1 MLQIITMLCIKWIRK
16 NCQALDT
23 MLHNRGMPKQGDL
36 ILAQDTSYRAALSTL
51 EELQHTSNLIAKSSA
66 PLEQRRAKAK
76 EVKGEIALMTKQVQ
90 ELKEA
95 LEASLLLIPNIL
107 LDDVPLDP
115 SGHDNVLVHARGK
128 RKEFS
133 FTPKHHAEFTHLGF
147 SDSAG
152 ALLSGSRFSVL
163 RGPLAVLENALRRF
177 MLDHNMQRGYEL
189 ISTPVLV
196 RGTTL
201 TNTGQL
207 PKFAHDLFK
216 TQTDHWLIPTAEVP
230 LTSLVAHQTLEEAEL
245 PLRFVAITECFRREA
260 GAAGRHTRGLIRQH
274 QFAKVELVH
283 IATDHQGPQ
292 ELETLTSNAES
303 ILDALQIPY
312 RRITLCSGDTG
323 FSAAK
328 TYDLE
333 VWMPGMNEYCEIASC
348 SLCTT
353 FQAQRMDAYYRTQEG
368 KRQLVTTLNGT
379 GLAVGRTLATI
390 IENYQR
396 EDGNLDVPEVLR
408 PYLNKAVISP
418 V

>member
-1 MLQIITMLCIKWIRK
+1 MLCIKWIRK
-16 NCQALDT
+16 NPEALDA
-23 MLHNRGMPKQGDL
+23 MLHSRGMPKQGDV
-36 ILAQDTSYRAALSTL
+36 ILAQDASYRTALKTL
-51 EELQHTSNLIAKSSA
+51 EELQHTSNMIAKSQA
-66 PLEQRRAKAK
+66 PLEERRQKAK
-76 EVKGEIALMTKQVQ
+76 DIKAEIIHMTQQVG

-95 LEASLLLIPNIL
+95 LEATLLLIPNML
-107 LDDVPLDP
+107 LEDVPFDP
-115 SGHDNVLVHARGK
+115 SGKANALVHERGK
-128 RKEFS
+128 RRTFS
-133 FTPKHHAEFTHLGF
+133 FAPKHHADFTHLGF
-147 SDSAG
+147 SDISG
-152 ALLSGSRFSVL
+152 AQISGSRFSVL
-163 RGPLAVLENALRRF
+163 RGPLAVLENAVRRF
-177 MLDHNMQRGYEL
+177 LLDHNMQRGYEL
-189 ISTPVLV
+189 VSTPVLV
-196 RGTTL
+196 REATL
-201 TNTGQL
+201 VNTGQL

-230 LTSLVAHQTLEEAEL
+230 VTSLVAQQTLEEASL

-274 QFAKVELVH
+274 QFTKVELVH
-283 IATDHQGPQ
+283 IATSAQGLE
-292 ELETLTSNAES
+292 ELEILTENSES

-312 RRITLCSGDTG
+312 RRMTLCSGDTG

-353 FQAQRMDAYYRTQEG
+353 FQAQRMEAYYRTQEG
-368 KRQLVTTLNGT
+368 KRSHVATLNGT

-396 EDGNLDVPEVLR
+396 EDGNIDVPEVLR